1 MNTQV
6 LKYIFR
12 RTHLFQIE
20 LEYSLLSIYSFKNFA
35 TFINNKL
42 NKRIFVDKN
51 LSTYIQK

>member
-1 MNTQV
+1 M
-6 LKYIFR
+6 
-12 RTHLFQIE
+12 
-20 LEYSLLSIYSFKNFA
+20 EYSLLSIHSFKNFA